1 MLDLPPEGG
10 PSSSSRGGPA
20 SGPGGPALERAGG
33 GRDQQQQPAADLGA
47 RGRGLEI
54 VGDAL
59 EGIVDA
65 VELVLEQ
72 SLLRAHHVPHVLVA
86 RAGDAAAVDGEH
98 ALEEARE
105 RAGPVRG
112 AVLFGKFGECADQ
125 AGAVLDAFAADS
137 SDRHAHGSDLLF
149 PVMRSDTNKCPASII
164 EMNTAS
170 SPTGL

>member
-10 PSSSSRGGPA
+10 PSSSSRRRP
-20 SGPGGPALERAGG
+20 
-33 GRDQQQQPAADLGA
+33 DLGA

-59 EGIVDA
+59 EGVVDA

-86 RAGDAAAVDGEH
+86 GARDAAAVGGKH

-112 AVLFGKFGECADQ
+112 AVLFGKFAESADQ
-125 AGAVLDAFAADS
+125 AGAVFDAFAADS
-137 SDRHAHGSDLLF
+137 SDRHAHEWTLLF

-164 EMNTAS
+164 EMNAAS
-170 SPTGL
+170 GPTGL